1 MAVPNLRAVF
11 ICGVSG
17 SGKSTLTELLHSSLR
32 CDVIFTGE
40 IIRVQYTLQQILS
53 EEIDSEDLFSH
64 IRKKIEQRTTNL
76 VILDNFPFSLEQYN
90 IWLKYFPPPIL
101 TLHIKSNNASL
112 RKSLRGRLD
121 DNLTDIISRH
131 LKFQKYTIPV
141 IEYLK
146 VHSSLIEINGDQ
158 LPRKLLEESIN
169 LIHEILVNQQTSF
182 HDFSTPVIF
191 QRLSISAKPLI
202 RKGPFK
208 SGYRVYLPDSI
219 YIASSETQC
228 HSISTVLEVGSRSI
242 GLLTGVIANKGA
254 LVHPTFIE
262 PGTEELKITIT
273 NLTSVTIL
281 IDAGLPIAEIT
292 FLPVLIPIATE
303 AKVIKYGY
311 QQRY

>member
-1 MAVPNLRAVF
+1 MAVPNIRAVF

-182 HDFSTPVIF
+182 YDFSTPVIF

-219 YIASSETQC
+219 YIAPSETQC

-262 PGTEELKITIT
+262 PGAEELKITIT
-273 NLTSVTIL
+273 NLTSTPVL
-281 IDAGLPIAEIT
+281 IDADFPIAEIT
-292 FLPVLIPIATE
+292 FLPVLIPVATE
-303 AKVIKYGY
+303 AEVIKYGN
-311 QQRY
+311 Q